1 MNWPSTP
8 SPWVC
13 RCGAVWTLEGAEEF
27 EDATPPAAGELDH
40 PPRVD
45 MPVLLPRST
54 SLTDSELETLA
65 RTVGAEQRRRLAQA
79 VETERPCLL
88 PTEGATTGPPRSS
101 TDEVEPKA
109 PAKVIPAAR
118 VPPRPALV
126 HIAPCGKVWH
136 ADASCRHLYIPSR
149 PPTGASTSS
158 RADEVAKRGRTSLHA
173 EIAARRGLTR
183 RRVRGPR
190 GCRRRRNEPERWPR
204 RRAAAAAAR
213 GTGVVCAAG

>member
-8 SPWVC
+8 SPWEC

-45 MPVLLPRST
+45 MPVLLPRIT

-65 RTVGAEQRRRLAQA
+65 RTVGEERSRRLAQA

-126 HIAPCGKVWH
+126 HIAPC
-136 ADASCRHLYIPSR
+136 
-149 PPTGASTSS
+149 T
-158 RADEVAKRGRTSLHA
+158 
-173 EIAARRGLTR
+173 IAATDGHKYEQSR
-183 RRVRGPR
+183 
-190 GCRRRRNEPERWPR
+190 
-204 RRAAAAAAR
+204 
-213 GTGVVCAAG
+213 

>member
-45 MPVLLPRST
+45 MPVLLPRIT

-65 RTVGAEQRRRLAQA
+65 RTVGEERSRRLAQA

-88 PTEGATTGPPRSS
+88 PTEEATTACR
-101 TDEVEPKA
+101 EV
-109 PAKVIPAAR
+109 R
-118 VPPRPALV
+118 
-126 HIAPCGKVWH
+126 
-136 ADASCRHLYIPSR
+136 
-149 PPTGASTSS
+149 
-158 RADEVAKRGRTSLHA
+158 RT
-173 EIAARRGLTR
+173 RWNR
-183 RRVRGPR
+183 RRPQK
-190 GCRRRRNEPERWPR
+190 
-204 RRAAAAAAR
+204 
-213 GTGVVCAAG
+213 